1 MNILVLNCGSSSLKF
16 QLIATDLE
24 RIEQNTDKRLAHGV
38 IERIGGAAIITLTA
52 EAKVSQR
59 SAAPIRDIKSAV
71 ETIVRWIASE
81 ASEIEEIKSLADIH
95 AVGHRVVHGGEHF
108 TESAIITD
116 EVLRG
121 IEDCIELAPL
131 HNPAN
136 IKGIFAAREIFGKGI
151 AQVAVFDTAFH
162 QTLPEKAFLYAIPYQ
177 LYRRHKIRRYG
188 FHGTSHRYVA
198 YRYRT
203 WQNIPREQVNII
215 TLHLGN
221 GCSVAAIRHGNS
233 IDTSMGLTPLEGLVM
248 GTRSGDLDAAI
259 VEFLC
264 SKEGL
269 SVQEVESLLNKQAG
283 LLGISGLTNDMRE
296 LVAEA
301 GENNDRRARLAV
313 EIFCY
318 RAAKYIGS
326 YLAATNGADA
336 IIFTGGIGENSPQI
350 RAKISENLS
359 WMGIEIDP
367 QLNEVFADGR
377 EGIISK
383 ETARLKVFV
392 IPTNEEL
399 LIARDT
405 VRLIS
410 KTDSNST
417 KLRKD

>member
-1 MNILVLNCGSSSLKF
+1 MNILVLNCGSSSLKL

-24 RIEQNTDKRLAHGV
+24 RIAQNTDVRLGHGA

-52 EAKVSQR
+52 EGKVPQR
-59 SAAPIRDIKSAV
+59 SAAPIRDVKSAV

-136 IKGIFAAREIFGKGI
+136 IKGILAAREICGRGVS
-151 AQVAVFDTAFH
+151 QVAVFDTAFH

-198 YRYRT
+198 YRYR
-203 WQNIPREQVNII
+203 QLEKIEREKVNVI

-221 GCSVAAIRHGNS
+221 GCSITAIKGGNS
-233 IDTSMGLTPLEGLVM
+233 IDTSMGLTPLEGLMM

-269 SVQEVESLLNKQAG
+269 SVQEVENLLNKQSG

-296 LVAEA
+296 LIAEA
-301 GENNDRRARLAV
+301 GENNDRRARLAI

-326 YLAATNGADA
+326 YLAAMNGAEA
-336 IIFTGGIGENSPQI
+336 IIFTGGIGENSPEVRRLI
-350 RAKISENLS
+350 CENLS
-359 WMGIEIDP
+359 WMGIELEP
-367 QLNEVFADGR
+367 PLNENFVNGR

-383 ETARLKVFV
+383 DVAHLKVYV

-405 VRLIS
+405 VRLIG
-410 KTDSNST
+410 KTEAVC
-417 KLRKD
+417 KIKPR

>member
-24 RIEQNTDKRLAHGV
+24 RIGQNTDKRLAHGV

-52 EAKVSQR
+52 EGGVPQR
-59 SAAPIRDIKSAV
+59 SAAPIRDTRSAV
-71 ETIVRWIASE
+71 EIIVRWIASE
-81 ASEIEEIKSLADIH
+81 ASEIEEIKSLADIQ

-136 IKGIFAAREIFGKGI
+136 IKGILAAREIFGKGI

-203 WQNIPREQVNII
+203 AQNIPREQVNVI

-221 GCSVAAIRHGNS
+221 GCSVAAIKGGNS

-259 VEFLC
+259 IEFI
-264 SKEGL
+264 SEKEGL
-269 SVQEVESLLNKQAG
+269 TVQEVETLLNTQSG

-301 GENNDRRARLAV
+301 GENSDRRARLAI

-326 YLAATNGADA
+326 YLAAMNGADA
-336 IIFTGGIGENSPQI
+336 VIFTGGIGENSPEI
-350 RAKISENLS
+350 RALICLNLS
-359 WMGIEIDP
+359 WMGIEIHP
-367 QLNEVFADGR
+367 QLNKTFLDGR

-383 ETARLKVFV
+383 DSARLKVFV

-405 VRLIS
+405 VRLVG
-410 KTDSNST
+410 
-417 KLRKD
+417 R